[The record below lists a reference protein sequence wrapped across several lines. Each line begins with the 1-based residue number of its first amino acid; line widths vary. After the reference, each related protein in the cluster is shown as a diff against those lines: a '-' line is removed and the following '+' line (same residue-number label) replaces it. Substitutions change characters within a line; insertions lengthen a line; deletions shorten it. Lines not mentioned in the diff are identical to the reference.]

1 MFYKIGLTL
10 TLLTL
15 LAAPVYAQFTL
26 RVGAA
31 VAGTY
36 YSSGELRRR
45 IQTGFSSPVEF
56 DQSGATTPGV
66 LIGAELV
73 DGGLWQVGMGIE
85 HLLPRAIDGHDGAFS
100 FTSFYAVSRLQ
111 LQRPTAPFVTVRFG
125 WSIFNGDDRYEN
137 PAYSGVSIENFR
149 DDAQVQLR
157 GSFNYAVSVGIAR
170 GPFRLE
176 AAYMTYLGT
185 RRVRENAR
193 TERETTRVTDI
204 KTRYSNLSLMIGYT
218 IGLDS

>member
-36 YSSGELRRR
+36 YSSGEVQGQIRPGA
-45 IQTGFSSPVEF
+45 IGPVEY
-56 DQSGATTPGV
+56 DRSDATTPGV

-73 DGGLWQVGMGIE
+73 DGGLWQVGIGIE
-85 HLLPRAIDGHDGAFS
+85 HLLPQAIDGHGGTFS

-111 LQRPTAPFVTVRFG
+111 LQRPTAPFATVRFG
-125 WSIFNGDDRYEN
+125 WSIFNGDDRYKN
-137 PAYSGVSIENFR
+137 PAYSGVPLEVFR
-149 DDAQVQLR
+149 DNAKIQLS
-157 GSFNYAVSVGIAR
+157 GSFNYAASVGIAR

-176 AAYMTYLGT
+176 AAYMSYLGT

-193 TERETTRVTDI
+193 AAEEATRITDI